1 MKIIKKT
8 FGGLNNFA
16 YLYYVLRDTHY
27 ESFNF

>member
-1 MKIIKKT
+1 MKIIKKK
-8 FGGLNNFA
+8 LVYVKLFA